1 MQLLRTT
8 VGKNLDQM
16 RKDLRLD
23 MGAVTGTMAIIETVD
38 GSVTTG
44 TGSGTVITG
53 TGCTITESG
62 FGDVTTGPGDPSVA
76 TGPGDVLGDMRTIN
90 E

>member
-1 MQLLRTT
+1 MQLLRKETERH
-8 VGKNLDQM
+8 LDQM
-16 RKDLRLD
+16 RKDLRPD
-23 MGAVTGTMAIIETVD
+23 MGAVMGTMAIIETVD

-44 TGSGTVITG
+44 TGSDTVTTG

-62 FGDVTTGPGDPSVA
+62 FGDVTTGPGDRSVA
-76 TGPGDVLGDMRTIN
+76 TGPGDVLGDTRTIN